1 MGRKGKG
8 GVIKFTDRYRSNLA
22 TAHPTFGL
30 LCIPQVACSTRGE
43 TPLGPRV
50 LLQSDFPSSIS
61 SRMMRAIG
69 SQLPATPYL
78 PQELVDHIIDH
89 LHDDRLTLNH
99 CSLVSRAWLPTSRLH
114 LFAKVS
120 LTVSPANT
128 LDPTEL
134 CKRLHRLLSTTPS
147 LIPNIREL
155 DICEGCPGQPQA
167 GPHGAISMRST
178 TWVTTERTFPQLLKL
193 LTHLQRVEFSAQS
206 TLHWATLPPS
216 LQGALRHVFGLPFLT
231 YIRLKSWS
239 FTSFGDLAD
248 LVACCHNLKGLAL
261 SATRVG
267 TDAGELYSGPV
278 VGPDSLGTEGSD
290 GSDGELGTEVA
301 DETPRRCGLEF
312 LTLDYVECGHLGH
325 WLLSKQSTVDLKR
338 LRELRVAHFHDVTAI
353 ERVLAATGSSL
364 EHFHLK
370 PGPWDGGLPFLRPNR
385 SRLHLHHIC

>member
-1 MGRKGKG
+1 
-8 GVIKFTDRYRSNLA
+8 
-22 TAHPTFGL
+22 
-30 LCIPQVACSTRGE
+30 
-43 TPLGPRV
+43 
-50 LLQSDFPSSIS
+50 
-61 SRMMRAIG
+61 MRTIG

-89 LHDDRLTLNH
+89 LHDDRLTLNN

-120 LTVSPANT
+120 LTVSPTNT
-128 LDPTEL
+128 LAPTEL
-134 CKRLHRLLSTTPS
+134 CKRLHRLLSATPS

-155 DICEGCPGQPQA
+155 DICEGLAGQPQT
-167 GPHGAISMRST
+167 GPHGAIRST

-193 LTHLQRVEFSAQS
+193 LTHLQRVEFSGQS

-248 LVACCHNLKGLAL
+248 LLACCQNLKGLAL

-267 TDAGELYSGPV
+267 TESGELYSGPV
-278 VGPDSLGTEGSD
+278 VGSDSSGTEGND
-290 GSDGELGTEVA
+290 GSDSELGTEVA
-301 DETPRRCGLEF
+301 DEAPRRCGLEF
-312 LTLDYVECGHLGH
+312 LTLDYVDFGYLGH
-325 WLLSKQSTVDLKR
+325 WLLSKQATVDLKS

-370 PGPWDGGLPFLRPNR
+370 PGPWDGECFILKR
-385 SRLHLHHIC
+385 SRPLHHVD